1 MSKSKDTITPKRQ
14 GGSRPA
20 SATICLTRT
29 CRSRASSELTRT
41 ARIDRQPPTRALEGA
56 AARLHRE
63 PLPQTF
69 GRERPEVVV
78 PIEERARQLRQQKAG
93 RKAAKAKG
101 RSDQSIPGDAV

>member
-1 MSKSKDTITPKRQ
+1 MQ
-14 GGSRPA
+14 
-20 SATICLTRT
+20 
-29 CRSRASSELTRT
+29 SRARAVARELEINPNKLGP
-41 ARIDRQPPTRALEGA
+41 IDNHRQEPWKA
-56 AARLHRE
+56 
-63 PLPQTF
+63 PLPGYIESLYLKRF